1 MGSVLDAKH
10 FRDEAAAYKW
20 VEARVWA
27 NGRVC
32 PHCGS
37 VDDSGPLAGK
47 STRIGVYKC
56 YAKACRKPFTVKV
69 GTIFESSH
77 IKLHIWLQAMFLLAS
92 SKKGISS
99 NQLARTL
106 GVTLK
111 SAWFLSHRIRE
122 AMKDTGGG
130 MFGSGF
136 GGVESDE
143 TLQGIDPRK
152 EPREDGSYS
161 VQNYNR
167 VLTLIDRDTGAA
179 RSFVLTEFTTE
190 EVQRIFNEN
199 VAREAYLLTDEAPQY
214 LQPGA
219 KQTFHGSTK
228 HRDGEYVSKEAPWVH
243 TNTVEGYY
251 SIFKRGMKGVYQHA
265 SRQHLHRYCI
275 EFDFRYTNRSKLGV
289 DDVARF
295 TKIVEGVRG
304 KRLTYRTTDQRSEVV
319 AD

>member
-20 VEARVWA
+20 VEARVWP

-37 VDDSGPLAGK
+37 VDDSGPLKGK
-47 STRIGVYKC
+47 STRLGVYKC
-56 YAKACRKPFTVKV
+56 YAKECRKPFTVKV

-122 AMKDTGGG
+122 AMKDTKGG

-136 GGVESDE
+136 GGVEADE
-143 TLQGIDPRK
+143 TLQGVDPRK
-152 EPREDGSYS
+152 EPREDGTLS

-179 RSFVLTEFTTE
+179 RSFVMTEFTTD
-190 EVQRIFNEN
+190 EVQRILNEN
-199 VAREAYLLTDEAPQY
+199 VAKEAYLLTDEAPQY
-214 LQPGA
+214 KAPGQH
-219 KQTFHGSTK
+219 QTFHGSTTHSK
-228 HRDGEYVSKEAPWVH
+228 GEYVSKDAPWVH

-251 SIFKRGMKGVYQHA
+251 SVFKRGMKGVYQHCG
-265 SRQHLHRYCI
+265 RDHLHRYTA
-275 EFDFRYTNRSKLGV
+275 EFDFRYSNRAKLGV

-295 TKIVEGVRG
+295 TKIVEGVTG
-304 KRLTYRTTDQRSEVV
+304 KRLTYRTTGRQSE
-319 AD
+319 ATA

>member
-20 VEARVWA
+20 VEARVWP

-37 VDDSGPLAGK
+37 VDDSGPLKGK

-56 YAKACRKPFTVKV
+56 YAKECRKPFTVKV

-77 IKLHIWLQAMFLLAS
+77 IKLHIWLQAMFLIAS

-99 NQLARTL
+99 NQLHRTL
-106 GVTLK
+106 GITLK

-122 AMKDTGGG
+122 AMKDTSGG

-136 GGVESDE
+136 GGVEADE
-143 TLQGIDPRK
+143 TLQGMDPRYQAQEGGK
-152 EPREDGSYS
+152 VGPYHF
-161 VQNYNR
+161 NR
-167 VLTLIDRDTGAA
+167 VMTLIDRDTGHA
-179 RSFVLTEFTTE
+179 RSFVMTEFTTE
-190 EVQRIFNEN
+190 ETQRIFNEN

-214 LQPGA
+214 RQPGE
-219 KQTFHGSTK
+219 KQTFHGTTTHSA
-228 HRDGEYVSKEAPWVH
+228 GEYVRKDAPWVH

-289 DDVARF
+289 DDVTRF
-295 TKIVEGVRG
+295 AKIVEGVKG
-304 KRLTYRTTDQRSEVV
+304 KRLTYRSVDRQ
-319 AD
+319 AQA

>member
-20 VEARVWA
+20 VEARVWP

-32 PHCGS
+32 PHCGV
-37 VDDSGPLAGK
+37 VDDSGELKGK
-47 STRIGVYKC
+47 TTRHGLYKC
-56 YAKACRKPFTVKV
+56 YSCRKPFTVKV

-122 AMKDTGGG
+122 AMKDTGG

-136 GGVESDE
+136 GGVEADE
-143 TLQGIDPRK
+143 TLQGQNP
-152 EPREDGSYS
+152 S
-161 VQNYNR
+161 VEATDNRGGWGMNR

-190 EVQRIFNEN
+190 EVQRILNEN
-199 VAREAYLLTDEAPQY
+199 VAKEAYLLTDEAAQY
-214 LQPGA
+214 KQPGQQ
-219 KQTFHGSTK
+219 QTFHGWTTHSK
-228 HRDGEYVSKEAPWVH
+228 GEYVRKDAPWVH

-251 SIFKRGMKGVYQHA
+251 SVFKRGMKGVYQHCG
-265 SRQHLHRYCI
+265 RNHLHRYTA
-275 EFDFRYTNRSKLGV
+275 EFDFRYSNRAKLGV
-289 DDVARF
+289 DDVIRF
-295 TKIVEGVRG
+295 TRIVEGVKG
-304 KRLTYRTTDQRSEVV
+304 KRLTYRRPNHEAEGTEAQS
-319 AD
+319 

>member
-27 NGRVC
+27 DGRVC

-122 AMKDTGGG
+122 AMRDMGGPP
-130 MFGSGF
+130 FGGNF
-136 GGVESDE
+136 GGVEADE
-143 TLQGIDPRK
+143 TLQGVDPRRTPD
-152 EPREDGSYS
+152 EGVGASPWD
-161 VQNYNR
+161 YNR
-167 VLTLIDRDTGAA
+167 VLTLIDRDTGRA
-179 RSFVLTEFTTE
+179 RSFVLTDFTTE
-190 EVQRIFNEN
+190 EVQRILNEN
-199 VAREAYLLTDEAPQY
+199 VAKEAYLLTDEANQY
-214 LQPGA
+214 KGPG
-219 KQTFHGSTK
+219 KGFTFHGSTN
-228 HRDGEYVSKEAPWVH
+228 HREGEYVRKDAPWVH

-251 SIFKRGMKGVYQHA
+251 SVFKRGMKGVYQHA
-265 SRQHLHRYCI
+265 SRNHLHRYCA
-275 EFDFRYTNRSKLGV
+275 EFDFRYSHRAKLGV
-289 DDVARF
+289 DDVTRF
-295 TKIVEGVRG
+295 TRIVEGVKG
-304 KRLTYRTTDQRSEVV
+304 KRLMYRSTDREAQAE
-319 AD
+319 A

>member
-27 NGRVC
+27 DGRVC

-37 VDDSGPLAGK
+37 VDDSGPLKGK
-47 STRIGVYKC
+47 STRLGVYKC
-56 YAKACRKPFTVKV
+56 YAKECRKPFTVKV

-111 SAWFLSHRIRE
+111 SAWFLSHRIRL
-122 AMKDTGGG
+122 AMKDTKGG

-136 GGVESDE
+136 GGVEADE
-143 TLQGIDPRK
+143 TLQGLDPRK
-152 EPREDGSYS
+152 EPREDGSYHAGS
-161 VQNYNR
+161 YNR

-179 RSFVLTEFTTE
+179 RSFVMTEFTTD
-190 EVQRIFNEN
+190 EVQRILNEN
-199 VAREAYLLTDEAPQY
+199 VAKEAYLMTDESPQY
-214 LQPGA
+214 KRPGEQ
-219 KQTFHGSTK
+219 QTFHGAVNHSEK
-228 HRDGEYVSKEAPWVH
+228 EYVRQDAPWVH

-251 SIFKRGMKGVYQHA
+251 SVFKRGMRGVYQHCG
-265 SRQHLHRYCI
+265 RNHLHRYTA
-275 EFDFRYTNRSKLGV
+275 EFDFRYSNRVKLGV
-289 DDVARF
+289 DDVSRF
-295 TKIVEGVRG
+295 TKIVEGVTG
-304 KRLTYRTTDQRSEVV
+304 KRLMYRGTSSVS
-319 AD
+319 A

>member
-20 VEARVWA
+20 VEARVWP

-37 VDDSGPLAGK
+37 VDDSGPLKGK
-47 STRIGVYKC
+47 STRLGVYKC
-56 YAKACRKPFTVKV
+56 YAKECRKPFTVKV

-122 AMKDTGGG
+122 AMKDTGGAP
-130 MFGSGF
+130 FGGNF
-136 GGVESDE
+136 GGVEADE
-143 TLQGIDPRK
+143 TLQGVDPRYEVK
-152 EPREDGSYS
+152 PDAPP
-161 VQNYNR
+161 QNAWRFNR
-167 VLTLIDRDTGAA
+167 VMTLIDRDTGRA
-179 RSFVLTEFTTE
+179 RSFVLTEFNAA

-199 VAREAYLLTDEAPQY
+199 IAKEAYLLTDGPALGLGSPAGDS
-214 LQPGA
+214 PGA
-219 KQTFHGSTK
+219 
-228 HRDGEYVSKEAPWVH
+228 RVRLYVAGAVQPKTTGLTLPKWTARAEHLLWFIS
-243 TNTVEGYY
+243 YY
-251 SIFKRGMKGVYQHA
+251 
-265 SRQHLHRYCI
+265 
-275 EFDFRYTNRSKLGV
+275 
-289 DDVARF
+289 
-295 TKIVEGVRG
+295 IVIRN
-304 KRLTYRTTDQRSEVV
+304 
-319 AD
+319 

>member
-20 VEARVWA
+20 VEARVWP

-56 YAKACRKPFTVKV
+56 YAKECRKPFTVKV

-77 IKLHIWLQAMFLLAS
+77 IKLHIWLQAMFLIAS

-99 NQLARTL
+99 NQLSRTL

-122 AMKDTGGG
+122 AMKDTSGG

-136 GGVESDE
+136 GGVEADE
-143 TLQGIDPRK
+143 TLMGVDPRF
-152 EPREDGSYS
+152 EEREGSTHPWT
-161 VQNYNR
+161 YNR
-167 VLTLIDRDTGAA
+167 VMTLIDRDTGRA
-179 RSFVLTEFTTE
+179 RSFVMTEFTTD
-190 EVQRIFNEN
+190 EVQRILNEN
-199 VAREAYLLTDEAPQY
+199 VAKEAYLLTDEAPQY
-214 LQPGA
+214 KRPGEQ
-219 KQTFHGSTK
+219 QTFHGAVNHGEK
-228 HRDGEYVSKEAPWVH
+228 EYVRKEAPWVH

-251 SIFKRGMKGVYQHA
+251 SVFKRGMKGVYQHCG
-265 SRQHLHRYCI
+265 RQHLHRYTA
-275 EFDFRYTNRSKLGV
+275 EFDFRYSHRAKLGV

-304 KRLTYRTTDQRSEVV
+304 KRLTYRT
-319 AD
+319 ADRKTEAAV

>member
-20 VEARVWA
+20 VEARVWP

-37 VDDSGPLAGK
+37 VDDSGPLKGK

-56 YAKACRKPFTVKV
+56 YAKECRKPFTVKV

-122 AMKDTGGG
+122 AMKDTKGG

-136 GGVESDE
+136 GGVEADE
-143 TLQGIDPRK
+143 TLQGVDPRK
-152 EPREDGSYS
+152 EPRPDGTLS

-167 VLTLIDRDTGAA
+167 VLTLIDRDSGAA

-199 VAREAYLLTDEAPQY
+199 VAREAYLLTDEAGPY
-214 LQPGA
+214 KPVGR
-219 KQTFHGSTK
+219 KQQFHGSVN
-228 HRDGEYVSKEAPWVH
+228 HSAGEYVSKDAPWVH

-251 SIFKRGMKGVYQHA
+251 SVFKRGMKGVYQHCG
-265 SRQHLHRYCI
+265 RNHLHRYTA
-275 EFDFRYTNRSKLGV
+275 EFDFRYSNRAKLGV
-289 DDVARF
+289 DDVTRF
-295 TKIVEGVRG
+295 TRIVEGVKG
-304 KRLTYRTTDQRSEVV
+304 KRLMYSATGRETE
-319 AD
+319 A

>member
-20 VEARVWA
+20 VEARVWP

-32 PHCGS
+32 PKCGE
-37 VDDSGPLAGK
+37 VDHSSPMQGK
-47 STRIGVYKC
+47 STRIGTYKC
-56 YAKACRKPFTVKV
+56 YGCRAKFTVKV
-69 GTIFESSH
+69 GTIFEDSH
-77 IKLHIWLQAMFLLAS
+77 IKLHIWLQAMFLIAS

-99 NQLARTL
+99 NQLHRTL
-106 GVTLK
+106 GITLK

-122 AMKDTGGG
+122 AMKDTGTIFGG
-130 MFGSGF
+130 GF
-136 GGVESDE
+136 GGVEADE
-143 TLQGIDPRK
+143 TLQGVDPRK
-152 EPREDGSYS
+152 PIRESGTLS

-214 LQPGA
+214 MQPGA
-219 KQTFHGSTK
+219 KQTFHGTTNHSA
-228 HRDGEYVSKEAPWVH
+228 GEYVRKDAPWVH

-251 SIFKRGMKGVYQHA
+251 SIFKRGMKGIYQHA

-304 KRLTYRTTDQRSEVV
+304 KRLMYSATNRTDEGLS
-319 AD
+319 A

>member
-20 VEARVWA
+20 VEARVWP

-32 PHCGS
+32 PHCGV
-37 VDDSGPLAGK
+37 VDDSGALKGK

-56 YAKACRKPFTVKV
+56 YSCRKPFTVKV

-106 GVTLK
+106 GITLK

-122 AMKDTGGG
+122 AMKDTGCG

-136 GGVESDE
+136 GGVEADE
-143 TLQGIDPRK
+143 TLQGVDPRR
-152 EPREDGSYS
+152 EPDPEANPPGPYHF
-161 VQNYNR
+161 NR
-167 VLTLIDRDTGAA
+167 VLTLIDRDSGHA
-179 RSFVLTEFTTE
+179 RSFVLTEFTAD
-190 EVQRIFNEN
+190 EVQRILNEN
-199 VAREAYLLTDEAPQY
+199 VAKEAYLLTDEAPQY
-214 LQPGA
+214 KRPG
-219 KQTFHGSTK
+219 KQQTFHGTTNHSA
-228 HRDGEYVSKEAPWVH
+228 GEYVSREAPWVH

-251 SIFKRGMKGVYQHA
+251 SVFKRGMKGVYQHCGR
-265 SRQHLHRYCI
+265 SHLHRYTA
-275 EFDFRYTNRSKLGV
+275 EFDFRYSHRAKLGV
-289 DDVARF
+289 DDVTRF
-295 TKIVEGVRG
+295 AKIVEGVKG
-304 KRLTYRTTDQRSEVV
+304 KRLTYRSVDRQ
-319 AD
+319 A